1 MKCNKKYTKGISFDM
16 SFLANFFIKLPL
28 LCIFAIIN
36 GRGDII
42 MNKIFKTILR
52 LLLGFI
58 IYGLAIVIM
67 INANIGLSPWDV
79 FHQGISLK
87 LGLTMGQISIG
98 VGVIIIIIDAF
109 MGEGIGFGTIGN
121 VLFIGTS
128 LDIFQGLRII
138 PYANNLFEGII
149 MMIIGIILSAIAT
162 VLYLKPALG
171 SGPRDGLML
180 AINKRS
186 SKPVG
191 TIRTIIELT
200 VLIAGWLLGGSVGI
214 GTIISGFGLGYAI
227 QIAFRIGN
235 IDSKTLTHKSI
246 MDSIK
251 SLKNKESIPV
261 METCAEND
269 EE

>member
-1 MKCNKKYTKGISFDM
+1 
-16 SFLANFFIKLPL
+16 
-28 LCIFAIIN
+28 
-36 GRGDII
+36 
-42 MNKIFKTILR
+42 MNKIFKTTAR

-87 LGLTMGQISIG
+87 TGLTMGQISIG
-98 VGVIIIIIDAF
+98 VGFIIIIIDAF
-109 MGEGIGFGTIGN
+109 MGEGIGFATLGN
-121 VLFIGTS
+121 VFFIGTF
-128 LDIFQGLRII
+128 LDIFQGLKIV
-138 PYANNLFEGII
+138 PYANNLFTGII
-149 MMIIGIILSAIAT
+149 MMIIGIVLGAIAT

-186 SKPVG
+186 SKSVG

-200 VLIAGWLLGGSVGI
+200 VLVLGWLLGGSVGI
-214 GTIISGFGLGYAI
+214 GTLISGFGLGYAI
-227 QIAFRIGN
+227 QIAFKIGD
-235 IDSKTLTHKSI
+235 IDSKTLTHKNV
-246 MDSIK
+246 MESIK
-251 SLKNKESIPV
+251 LLKNKENEQI
-261 METCAEND
+261 ETCMEVG

>member
-1 MKCNKKYTKGISFDM
+1 
-16 SFLANFFIKLPL
+16 
-28 LCIFAIIN
+28 
-36 GRGDII
+36 
-42 MNKIFKTILR
+42 MNKIFRITAR

-58 IYGLAIVIM
+58 LYGLAIVVM
-67 INANIGLSPWDV
+67 IHANIGLSPWDV

-87 LGLTMGQISIG
+87 TGLTMGQISIG

-109 MGEGIGFGTIGN
+109 MGEGIGFATLGN
-121 VLFIGTS
+121 VFFIGTF
-128 LDIFQGLRII
+128 LDIFQGLKIV
-138 PYANNLFEGII
+138 PYANNLFTGIV
-149 MMIIGIILSAIAT
+149 MMIIGIVLAAIAT

-186 SKPVG
+186 SKSVG

-200 VLIAGWLLGGSVGI
+200 VLTIGWLLGGSVGI

-227 QIAFRIGN
+227 QIAFKIGN
-235 IDSKTLTHKSI
+235 IDSKTLTHKNVI
-246 MDSIK
+246 ESIK
-251 SLKNKESIPV
+251 LLKNKESIQI
-261 METCAEND
+261 ETCVEID